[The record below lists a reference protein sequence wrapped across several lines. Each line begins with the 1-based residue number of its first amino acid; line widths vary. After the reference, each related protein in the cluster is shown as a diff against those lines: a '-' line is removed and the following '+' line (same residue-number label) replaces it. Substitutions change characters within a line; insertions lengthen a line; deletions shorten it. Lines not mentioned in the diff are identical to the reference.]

1 MDANTMEPGMH
12 QEIKV
17 ASKFLVLDDDWN
29 PDDFSEN
36 ETSVEDL
43 VSADART

>member
-17 ASKFLVLDDDWN
+17 VSKFRVLDDGWN

-36 ETSVEDL
+36 ETPVEDL